1 MINKLSIVF
10 NNLKILFFYTKYIYV
25 LLILRF
31 ISAILETLGFISIL
45 PLITLTTENN
55 SSNFIFD
62 LFNDFFDYFN
72 IKFDQKNIMILI
84 VILFSIKGFLIFI
97 QKYYSSSIIV
107 SLRLNLREDI
117 LNRINNIKFE
127 YFNSAKKNL
136 FSNAVITEVARFV
149 SGINNLV
156 KLLFIII
163 SIAVYLPTTFILDF
177 QLSIFLYSTSI
188 FFILFL

>member
-25 LLILRF
+25 LLILSF

-127 YFNSAKKNL
+127 YFNSAKK
-136 FSNAVITEVARFV
+136 I
-149 SGINNLV
+149 
-156 KLLFIII
+156 
-163 SIAVYLPTTFILDF
+163 YF
-177 QLSIFLYSTSI
+177 QML
-188 FFILFL
+188 

>member
-25 LLILRF
+25 LLILSF
-31 ISAILETLGFISIL
+31 ISAILETLCFISIL

-55 SSNFIFD
+55 NSNFIFD

-107 SLRLNLREDI
+107 SLRLNLR
-117 LNRINNIKFE
+117 RYFE
-127 YFNSAKKNL
+127 
-136 FSNAVITEVARFV
+136 
-149 SGINNLV
+149 
-156 KLLFIII
+156 
-163 SIAVYLPTTFILDF
+163 
-177 QLSIFLYSTSI
+177 
-188 FFILFL
+188 